1 MKRVALLLVVACVAV
16 AMAGCT
22 DDSSGRA
29 TTPDAKQPTTVR
41 VPGDHPTIQA
51 AVDAARPG
59 DMVLVDDGVYAEQ
72 VTIETDDLTLRGT
85 DRNGTVLD
93 GGGTL
98 ENGVMVLAD
107 GVAVENLTARNFRSN
122 GVLFTGDYGSGR
134 TLSGYRVAYVT
145 AVANGLY
152 GIYAFNARGGLIEQS
167 YASGHPDSG
176 FYIGQC
182 NPCDALIRNVT
193 SEYNAVGYQG
203 TNAGGNLVITASV
216 WAHNRVGLQPN
227 SSVKERLAPQTDSV
241 IVGNVIIDNSEA
253 RTPRA
258 TDAFGV
264 GIAWIALTDV
274 EAGVRVT
281 RGVGLFDQTAPSVE
295 GIDPVETV
303 RDCGHVRHPV
313 AAQHPA
319 GPVVAGDEHA
329 VRPVVPRRE
338 VLHCHS
344 VGQHHHPVLQRSSA
358 VEDGA
363 VPVGAPKRQVV
374 GLDGDL
380 LGVHAVVDQDHV
392 ARSSGVDRSL
402 DGGVITGHPDGGG
415 LLRRWGR
422 SALR

>member
-1 MKRVALLLVVACVAV
+1 MKRVALLLVVAVVAV

-22 DDSSGRA
+22 DDSPERGTSPA
-29 TTPDAKQPTTVR
+29 AKQPTTIR
-41 VPGDHPTIQA
+41 VPGDHATVQA

-85 DRNGTVLD
+85 DRNGTILD

-107 GVAVENLTARNFRSN
+107 GVAVENLTTRNYRSN
-122 GVLFTGDYGSGR
+122 GVLVTGDYGSGR
-134 TLSGYRVAYVT
+134 MLSGYRVAYVT

-264 GIAWIALTDV
+264 GIAVGGGSANQMIANRIEGHVGAGIVVTDQDGFTAADNRVENNDLSDNAVDLAVVGAGSPRGNCFTRNRFTTSTPADIERRYACAPESLGGSGTLTLAPGPPAVKPAETPTPPAQPTMPDPN
-274 EAGVRVT
+274 R
-281 RGVGLFDQTAPSVE
+281 RPTAPASATPPAVDVASVN
-295 GIDPVETV
+295 V
-303 RDCGHVRHPV
+303 
-313 AAQHPA
+313 PA
-319 GPVVAGDEHA
+319 
-329 VRPVVPRRE
+329 R
-338 VLHCHS
+338 
-344 VGQHHHPVLQRSSA
+344 
-358 VEDGA
+358 
-363 VPVGAPKRQVV
+363 
-374 GLDGDL
+374 
-380 LGVHAVVDQDHV
+380 
-392 ARSSGVDRSL
+392 
-402 DGGVITGHPDGGG
+402 T
-415 LLRRWGR
+415 
-422 SALR
+422 